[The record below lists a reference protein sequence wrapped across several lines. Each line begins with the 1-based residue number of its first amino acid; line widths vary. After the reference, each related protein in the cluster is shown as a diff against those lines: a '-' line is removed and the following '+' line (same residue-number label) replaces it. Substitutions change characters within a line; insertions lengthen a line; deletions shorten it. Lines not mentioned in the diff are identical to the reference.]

1 MSLVAALLLA
11 SATQAAP
18 AVQRDGPDR
27 GAQVETAQISV
38 TILRPAMVT
47 RGVLV
52 SGGNPDSPHSQR
64 QSAGGHISYVFE

>member
-1 MSLVAALLLA
+1 MSFVAALLLA

-18 AVQRDGPDR
+18 AIQRDGPNR
-27 GAQVETAQISV
+27 GAKVETVQISV

-47 RGVLV
+47 RGVLL

-64 QSAGGHISYVFE
+64 QSSGGYVSYVFE